1 MLSSR
6 AFLNIPLVLEVSNID
21 SGRKFFALIFLVH
34 VSARRVERA
43 RWERYISATNLYV
56 VKFI

>member
-43 RWERYISATNLYV
+43 GHKRGGNVTSVQLICM
-56 VKFI
+56 